1 MALTKWKPA
10 TGLSSLRRDMDRLFE
25 EFFDHLDMTD
35 LETSFE
41 PSVEVSDTTDAVVV
55 KAQVPGVSKDDLHV
69 EISDDVLTL
78 KGETKTEEK
87 KEDKNYYRREIRY
100 GSFSRTIPLPVAV
113 KSEQA
118 DAKMKN
124 GVLEITI
131 PKSEKANVKEIPVQT
146 S

>member
-1 MALTKWKPA
+1 MALTKWEPA
-10 TGLSSLRRDMDRLFE
+10 AGLSTLRRDMDRLFE
-25 EFFDHLDMTD
+25 AFFDHPNITD
-35 LETSFE
+35 WETSFE

-118 DAKMKN
+118 DAKMKD